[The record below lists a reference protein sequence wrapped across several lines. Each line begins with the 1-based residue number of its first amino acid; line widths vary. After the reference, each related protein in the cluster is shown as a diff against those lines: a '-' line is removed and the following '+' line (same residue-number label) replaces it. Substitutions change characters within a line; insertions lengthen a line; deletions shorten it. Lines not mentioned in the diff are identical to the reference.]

1 MQGSSLTSTSQ
12 RSVSSLRVSK
22 KPWWQPFGAAADAGD
37 ITSTPAFLQKKL
49 EVLGSELAT
58 LKADKEAIDVQ
69 IEAEEAEWGTQK
81 TALTN
86 EYVKLQERTREG
98 TKNAEANARVAV
110 VKELLPVLDNLDRA
124 QKNVVVG
131 DGADVAVKAYYDS
144 VIDQIGELL
153 TSFDLKPVPTVGSE
167 FDYNMHEAI
176 QQVPSAEYAE
186 DIVCQEFQKGYM
198 MGDTVIRAAIVAVSV
213 GE

>member
-1 MQGSSLTSTSQ
+1 
-12 RSVSSLRVSK
+12 
-22 KPWWQPFGAAADAGD
+22 
-37 ITSTPAFLQKKL
+37 
-49 EVLGSELAT
+49 
-58 LKADKEAIDVQ
+58 
-69 IEAEEAEWGTQK
+69 
-81 TALTN
+81 
-86 EYVKLQERTREG
+86 
-98 TKNAEANARVAV
+98 
-110 VKELLPVLDNLDRA
+110 
-124 QKNVVVG
+124 VVG